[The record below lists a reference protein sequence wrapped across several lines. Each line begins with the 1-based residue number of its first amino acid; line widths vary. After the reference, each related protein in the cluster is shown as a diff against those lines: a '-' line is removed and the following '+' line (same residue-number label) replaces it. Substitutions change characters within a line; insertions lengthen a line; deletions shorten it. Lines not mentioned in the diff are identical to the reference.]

1 MYNHNCF
8 FNLTD
13 VGTTSHGIKIMINN
27 EFMAADIKIGLGA
40 ITPHA
45 FNGFGGGC
53 KIVLPGIAGF
63 DTNVENHKVELSRVM
78 LNRDRPFY
86 ECHGNLQYKGVRE
99 DEEEAAMLAGLD
111 FKVDALLNSS
121 CEVIDAYC
129 GHPIKEYYEGIKK
142 AQVIYNTPHLDKAE
156 VVIVNANAKANEA
169 TFAVNIGAD
178 HVLPGG
184 DVVMVNFNKV
194 GLVNHYLGCQWG
206 FEAKGPLSPPN
217 KNNLPLPNGMRQ
229 LIMFNPYP
237 EYKHAITYG
246 DPEQVK
252 WASTWEEV
260 MGYLGDRGAGTK
272 CSVFKEV
279 ILSMFADDYKKEYEP
294 VNLGLTKENVR
305 EVIRERLAA
314 QANDA

>member
-1 MYNHNCF
+1 
-8 FNLTD
+8 
-13 VGTTSHGIKIMINN
+13 
-27 EFMAADIKIGLGA
+27 
-40 ITPHA
+40 
-45 FNGFGGGC
+45 
-53 KIVLPGIAGF
+53 
-63 DTNVENHKVELSRVM
+63 
-78 LNRDRPFY
+78 
-86 ECHGNLQYKGVRE
+86 
-99 DEEEAAMLAGLD
+99 MLAGLD
-111 FKVDALLNSS
+111 FKVDALMNSN
-121 CEVIDAYC
+121 CEIIDAYC

-246 DPEQVK
+246 DPEQIK